1 MGGSNRRT
9 NLDDLR
15 IQILA
20 GYQPFDPARHN
31 IGAWTAGFKRLL
43 PDDASDE
50 QVIKLLEC
58 RLPHEATK
66 LFLSR
71 VSGSE
76 NRLSKLRKLKSL
88 TQNDGEQI
96 RQFAIRVRDKL
107 KQLHGKEPT
116 DQEWRGKVMVGA
128 LDATAMELE
137 RIAYQTS
144 GNPSFWEVIRAVEFW
159 ERQNATRLNK
169 ATLPRPSVCLQRR
182 GRQSS

>member
-1 MGGSNRRT
+1 MAPLELLIQALQMGGSNRRT

-31 IGAWTAGFKRLL
+31 IGAWTAGFKRLV

-50 QVIKLLEC
+50 QVIRLLEC
-58 RLPHEATK
+58 RLPHQYADLLRQAQTESEEHTSGWREAVK

-71 VSGSE
+71 VSCSE
-76 NRLSKLRKLKSL
+76 NRLSKLRKLKLL

-96 RQFAIRVRDKL
+96 RQSAIRVQDEL

-116 DQEWRGKVMVGA
+116 DQEWRDKVIVGA
-128 LDATAMELE
+128 LDTPE
-137 RIAYQTS
+137 
-144 GNPSFWEVIRAVEFW
+144 
-159 ERQNATRLNK
+159 
-169 ATLPRPSVCLQRR
+169 
-182 GRQSS
+182 